1 MEILPQTTQ
10 ENEKIYLLDE
20 NIAICQNGKIL
31 YYDIL
36 GHLHDTNYECV
47 VNNII
52 QDTNPNI
59 IKQKII
65 NLESIM
71 IDFFIIDLVHNTIN
85 NYPFTFVNNG
95 VIEYKGFL
103 INLDTLEVAKP
114 QELKADNEMEAYLE
128 AKEVN
133 YNFDEETQ
141 KAIKTII
148 LAIYREQIDNF
159 VDYQEMVKYLDS
171 KHSIL

>member
-1 MEILPQTTQ
+1 M
-10 ENEKIYLLDE
+10 
-20 NIAICQNGKIL
+20 
-31 YYDIL
+31 
-36 GHLHDTNYECV
+36 
-47 VNNII
+47 NNIN

-95 VIEYKGFL
+95 AIEYKGFL

-141 KAIKTII
+141 KAIKSII

>member
-1 MEILPQTTQ
+1 M
-10 ENEKIYLLDE
+10 
-20 NIAICQNGKIL
+20 
-31 YYDIL
+31 
-36 GHLHDTNYECV
+36 
-47 VNNII
+47 NNIN

>member
-1 MEILPQTTQ
+1 
-10 ENEKIYLLDE
+10 
-20 NIAICQNGKIL
+20 
-31 YYDIL
+31 
-36 GHLHDTNYECV
+36 
-47 VNNII
+47 
-52 QDTNPNI
+52 
-59 IKQKII
+59 
-65 NLESIM
+65 M
-71 IDFFIIDLVHNTIN
+71 IDFFSIDVVHNTIN

-141 KAIKTII
+141 KAIKSII

>member
-20 NIAICQNGKIL
+20 NIAICENGKIL
-31 YYDIL
+31 YYDII

-47 VNNII
+47 VNNIN

-114 QELKADNEMEAYLE
+114 QELKADNEMEVYLE

-141 KAIKTII
+141 KAIKSII

>member
-1 MEILPQTTQ
+1 
-10 ENEKIYLLDE
+10 
-20 NIAICQNGKIL
+20 
-31 YYDIL
+31 
-36 GHLHDTNYECV
+36 
-47 VNNII
+47 
-52 QDTNPNI
+52 
-59 IKQKII
+59 
-65 NLESIM
+65 M

-95 VIEYKGFL
+95 VIKYKGFL

-141 KAIKTII
+141 KAIN
-148 LAIYREQIDNF
+148 Q
-159 VDYQEMVKYLDS
+159 S
-171 KHSIL
+171 S

>member
-1 MEILPQTTQ
+1 
-10 ENEKIYLLDE
+10 
-20 NIAICQNGKIL
+20 
-31 YYDIL
+31 
-36 GHLHDTNYECV
+36 
-47 VNNII
+47 
-52 QDTNPNI
+52 
-59 IKQKII
+59 
-65 NLESIM
+65 M

-95 VIEYKGFL
+95 VIKYKGFL

-141 KAIKTII
+141 KAIKSII

-171 KHSIL
+171 KHSILWNRIENSKKINAFWGCTKER

>member
-1 MEILPQTTQ
+1 M
-10 ENEKIYLLDE
+10 
-20 NIAICQNGKIL
+20 
-31 YYDIL
+31 
-36 GHLHDTNYECV
+36 
-47 VNNII
+47 NNIN

-95 VIEYKGFL
+95 VIKYKGFL

-141 KAIKTII
+141 KAIKSII

>member
-1 MEILPQTTQ
+1 M
-10 ENEKIYLLDE
+10 
-20 NIAICQNGKIL
+20 
-31 YYDIL
+31 
-36 GHLHDTNYECV
+36 
-47 VNNII
+47 NNII

-95 VIEYKGFL
+95 VIKYKGFL

-128 AKEVN
+128 AKEVD

>member
-1 MEILPQTTQ
+1 M
-10 ENEKIYLLDE
+10 
-20 NIAICQNGKIL
+20 
-31 YYDIL
+31 
-36 GHLHDTNYECV
+36 
-47 VNNII
+47 NNII

-95 VIEYKGFL
+95 VIKYKGFL

>member
-20 NIAICQNGKIL
+20 NIAICENGKIL

-36 GHLHDTNYECV
+36 GHLNDTNYECV
-47 VNNII
+47 LNNIN

-71 IDFFIIDLVHNTIN
+71 IDFFIINLVHNTIN

-95 VIEYKGFL
+95 VIKYKGFL

-141 KAIKTII
+141 KAIKSII

>member
-1 MEILPQTTQ
+1 M
-10 ENEKIYLLDE
+10 
-20 NIAICQNGKIL
+20 
-31 YYDIL
+31 
-36 GHLHDTNYECV
+36 
-47 VNNII
+47 NNIN

-95 VIEYKGFL
+95 VIKYKGFL

-114 QELKADNEMEAYLE
+114 QELKADNEMGAYLE

-141 KAIKTII
+141 KAIKSII

-159 VDYQEMVKYLDS
+159 MDYQEMVKYLDS
-171 KHSIL
+171 KHSFL

>member
-1 MEILPQTTQ
+1 
-10 ENEKIYLLDE
+10 
-20 NIAICQNGKIL
+20 
-31 YYDIL
+31 
-36 GHLHDTNYECV
+36 
-47 VNNII
+47 
-52 QDTNPNI
+52 
-59 IKQKII
+59 
-65 NLESIM
+65 M

-95 VIEYKGFL
+95 VIKYKGFL

-141 KAIKTII
+141 KAIKSII

-171 KHSIL
+171 KHSILWNRIENSKKINAFWSYTKER

>member
-1 MEILPQTTQ
+1 M
-10 ENEKIYLLDE
+10 
-20 NIAICQNGKIL
+20 
-31 YYDIL
+31 
-36 GHLHDTNYECV
+36 
-47 VNNII
+47 NNIN

-95 VIEYKGFL
+95 AIEYKGFL

-114 QELKADNEMEAYLE
+114 
-128 AKEVN
+128 
-133 YNFDEETQ
+133 
-141 KAIKTII
+141 
-148 LAIYREQIDNF
+148 
-159 VDYQEMVKYLDS
+159 
-171 KHSIL
+171 

>member
-1 MEILPQTTQ
+1 
-10 ENEKIYLLDE
+10 
-20 NIAICQNGKIL
+20 
-31 YYDIL
+31 
-36 GHLHDTNYECV
+36 
-47 VNNII
+47 
-52 QDTNPNI
+52 
-59 IKQKII
+59 
-65 NLESIM
+65 M

-141 KAIKTII
+141 KAIKSII

-171 KHSIL
+171 KHSIIKTHFKSKFFSFKSNHFDLNLKI

>member
-1 MEILPQTTQ
+1 MC
-10 ENEKIYLLDE
+10 
-20 NIAICQNGKIL
+20 AS
-31 YYDIL
+31 
-36 GHLHDTNYECV
+36 V
-47 VNNII
+47 A
-52 QDTNPNI
+52 
-59 IKQKII
+59 
-65 NLESIM
+65 
-71 IDFFIIDLVHNTIN
+71 
-85 NYPFTFVNNG
+85 FTFVNNG

-141 KAIKTII
+141 KAIKSII

>member
-1 MEILPQTTQ
+1 
-10 ENEKIYLLDE
+10 
-20 NIAICQNGKIL
+20 
-31 YYDIL
+31 
-36 GHLHDTNYECV
+36 
-47 VNNII
+47 
-52 QDTNPNI
+52 
-59 IKQKII
+59 
-65 NLESIM
+65 M

-141 KAIKTII
+141 KAIKSII

-171 KHSIL
+171 KHSILWNRIENSKKINTFWGYTKER

>member
-20 NIAICQNGKIL
+20 NIAICENGKIL
-31 YYDIL
+31 YYDIRV
-36 GHLHDTNYECV
+36 HLNDTNYECV
-47 VNNII
+47 LNNIN

-95 VIEYKGFL
+95 VIKYKGFL
-103 INLDTLEVAKP
+103 INLDILEAAKP

-141 KAIKTII
+141 KAIKSII
-148 LAIYREQIDNF
+148 LAIYIEN
-159 VDYQEMVKYLDS
+159 K
-171 KHSIL
+171 

>member
-1 MEILPQTTQ
+1 M
-10 ENEKIYLLDE
+10 
-20 NIAICQNGKIL
+20 
-31 YYDIL
+31 
-36 GHLHDTNYECV
+36 
-47 VNNII
+47 NNIN

-141 KAIKTII
+141 KAIKSII

>member
-20 NIAICQNGKIL
+20 NIAICENGKIL

-36 GHLHDTNYECV
+36 GHLHDTNYERV

-141 KAIKTII
+141 KAIKSII